1 MTNKNKIAVLVSFS
15 GQGGVERS
23 FALLVN
29 EMAALGIEV
38 DLLLI
43 KRKSPHLAAL
53 STAVNQIPLKHQHAA
68 TCVGEVADYL
78 RKEAPQALLVAKH
91 RAMLAALKA
100 RKKAGTNTPI
110 TGVIGI
116 NVTQSLAHRSR
127 FQRWHWGRL
136 MRNEYPKL
144 DGIIAVSEG
153 VREDLLKTTGMP
165 ADRITSIKNPVTTAD
180 MIEEAQTP
188 VDHPWLSKNF
198 DEPVLITVGRLT
210 KNKDHQTLLEA
221 FRLINDTTP
230 SRLLIL
236 GEGPERTNLEKIIA
250 KAGLEDRVQLPG
262 FVDTPW
268 AWMAKSSLFVLSS
281 FAEGSGNVLTEA
293 MAVGTPV
300 VSTDCPSGPSE
311 MLDGGRIAPLV
322 PVGDAEAL
330 AAACI
335 DVLNSGIAASL
346 LDEAVAPF
354 KAEVAAKHYLAFMNV
369 GVPSSTY

>member
-1 MTNKNKIAVLVSFS
+1 MAKKTKIAVLISFS

-29 EMAALGIEV
+29 EIVASGIEV

-43 KRKSPHLAAL
+43 KRKSPHLKAL
-53 STAVNQIPLKHQHAA
+53 SPVVNQIPLKRQHSA
-68 TCVGEVADYL
+68 TCVSEVADYL
-78 RKEAPQALLVAKH
+78 LKETPKALLVAKH
-91 RAMLAALKA
+91 RAILAALKA
-100 RKKAGTNTPI
+100 CKKAGTNTPI

-116 NVTQSLAHRSR
+116 NVTQSLTHRSR
-127 FQRWHWGRL
+127 LQRWHWRWL

-144 DGIIAVSEG
+144 NGIIAVSEG
-153 VREDLLKTTGMP
+153 VRDDLLKTTGMP
-165 ADRITSIKNPVTTAD
+165 DDRITAIKNPVTTAD
-180 MIEEAQTP
+180 MIREAQTS
-188 VDHPWLSKNF
+188 VDHPWLLENF

-210 KNKDHQTLLEA
+210 KNKDHQTLLKA
-221 FRLINDTTP
+221 FSLINDAVP

-236 GEGPERTNLEKIIA
+236 GEGPKRAGLEKIIA
-250 KAGLEDRVQLPG
+250 ETGLADRVQLPG
-262 FVDTPW
+262 FVETPW
-268 AWMAKSSLFVLSS
+268 AWMAKCSLFVLSS

-322 PVGDAEAL
+322 PVGDAKAL
-330 AAACI
+330 AKACI
-335 DVLNSGIAASL
+335 DILTNGITSSS

-354 KAEVAAKHYLAFMNV
+354 KAELAARHYLAFMNV
-369 GVPSSTY
+369 SVPPSTD

>member
-1 MTNKNKIAVLVSFS
+1 
-15 GQGGVERS
+15 
-23 FALLVN
+23 
-29 EMAALGIEV
+29 
-38 DLLLI
+38 
-43 KRKSPHLAAL
+43 
-53 STAVNQIPLKHQHAA
+53 
-68 TCVGEVADYL
+68 
-78 RKEAPQALLVAKH
+78 
-91 RAMLAALKA
+91 
-100 RKKAGTNTPI
+100 
-110 TGVIGI
+110 
-116 NVTQSLAHRSR
+116 
-127 FQRWHWGRL
+127 
-136 MRNEYPKL
+136 
-144 DGIIAVSEG
+144 
-153 VREDLLKTTGMP
+153 MP
-165 ADRITSIKNPVTTAD
+165 ADRITAIKNPVTTAE
-180 MIEEAQTP
+180 MIREAHTP

-236 GEGPERTNLEKIIA
+236 GEGPERASLEKIIA
-250 KAGLEDRVQLPG
+250 ETGMADRVQLPG

-330 AAACI
+330 AAACM
-335 DVLNSGIAASL
+335 DVLNSGIASSL

-354 KAEVAAKHYLAFMNV
+354 KAEVAAKHYLEFMRV
-369 GVPSSTY
+369 GVPSSPY

>member
-1 MTNKNKIAVLVSFS
+1 
-15 GQGGVERS
+15 
-23 FALLVN
+23 
-29 EMAALGIEV
+29 
-38 DLLLI
+38 
-43 KRKSPHLAAL
+43 
-53 STAVNQIPLKHQHAA
+53 
-68 TCVGEVADYL
+68 
-78 RKEAPQALLVAKH
+78 
-91 RAMLAALKA
+91 
-100 RKKAGTNTPI
+100 
-110 TGVIGI
+110 
-116 NVTQSLAHRSR
+116 
-127 FQRWHWGRL
+127 

-165 ADRITSIKNPVTTAD
+165 TSRITAIKNPVTTAD

-188 VDHPWLSKNF
+188 VDHPWLSENF

-221 FRLINDTTP
+221 FRLMNDTVP

-236 GEGPERTNLEKIIA
+236 GEGPERASLEKIIA
-250 KAGLEDRVQLPG
+250 ETGLADRVQLPG
-262 FVDTPW
+262 FVNRPW

-322 PVGDAEAL
+322 PVGDAKAL